1 MVLFNEKETP
11 KKNPIKQ
18 KTTGNAPIFQEK
30 KRSPQL
36 NVLSPKD
43 KKQKTLQ
50 AEKKAIQSPKKV
62 KKKNTLQNDI
72 QEKKQDDKKK
82 KKFSFGSKKTKEKSN
97 QKTSKKKEKEKKPK
111 VKRSIAEIIPLI
123 DITPRGHFELRSNEF
138 MNIFQIQSEDLYSKN
153 KGEKEYYIYSQAYF
167 RQAYSDPIKEVAMNF
182 PCETK
187 KQQANLQK
195 KLARCKN
202 PMHEKFLKQKL
213 EELRFLEVARTNR
226 EYFLFIYGKTE
237 EILEERSHAAKR
249 FLQRSSSLIEID
261 VEKKLDIL
269 YKLYNQNSKIG
280 SGIF

>member
-1 MVLFNEKETP
+1 MVLFSEKETP
-11 KKNPIKQ
+11 KKNQVKP
-18 KTTGNAPIFQEK
+18 KTAANAPMFQEK
-30 KRSPQL
+30 KKSPQL
-36 NVLSPKD
+36 NVVSPKE
-43 KKQKTLQ
+43 KKKATLQSERKAIQTPKKKKRDKTLQ
-50 AEKKAIQSPKKV
+50 NEI
-62 KKKNTLQNDI
+62 
-72 QEKKQDDKKK
+72 
-82 KKFSFGSKKTKEKSN
+82 
-97 QKTSKKKEKEKKPK
+97 KEKKPT
-111 VKRSIAEIIPLI
+111 VKRSIAEIIPVI
-123 DITPRGHFELRSNEF
+123 DITPRGHFELKNNEF

-195 KLARCKN
+195 KLVRCQN
-202 PMHEKFLKQKL
+202 PLHERFLKQKL
-213 EELRFLEVARTNR
+213 EELRFLEAARTNR

-237 EILEERSHAAKR
+237 ELLEERSHAAKR

-261 VEKKLDIL
+261 VEKKIDIL

>member
-1 MVLFNEKETP
+1 MALFSEKETP
-11 KKNPIKQ
+11 KKNQEKP
-18 KTTGNAPIFQEK
+18 KTAANAPIFQEK
-30 KRSPQL
+30 KKSPQL
-36 NVLSPKD
+36 NVVSPKE
-43 KKQKTLQ
+43 KKKATLQSERKAIQTPKKKKGNKTLQ
-50 AEKKAIQSPKKV
+50 NEI
-62 KKKNTLQNDI
+62 N
-72 QEKKQDDKKK
+72 EKKQEGKKK
-82 KKFSFGSKKTKEKSN
+82 KKFSFGSNKAQEKSN
-97 QKTSKKKEKEKKPK
+97 SKTSKKKKKEKKPT
-111 VKRSIAEIIPLI
+111 VKRSIAEIIPVI
-123 DITPRGHFELRSNEF
+123 DITPRGHFELRNNEF

-195 KLARCKN
+195 KLARCQN
-202 PMHEKFLKQKL
+202 PLHEKFLKQKL
-213 EELRFLEVARTNR
+213 EELRFLEAARTNR

-237 EILEERSHAAKR
+237 ELLEERSHAAKR

-261 VEKKLDIL
+261 VEKKIDIL